1 MSEESVNLE
10 SVKKVINDAFKQQKD
25 ELIDAVI
32 KDLGQVNMEHQ
43 ADVDRQLEGFR
54 VAVHTSVVDL
64 QEEITSQINCINR
77 KVVGWG
83 WVVIIAILTL
93 ALSVTI
99 SFFLLSW
106 YHEKYLTTVYTREL
120 HEGQTR
126 DKGATRAI
134 HVKPFTDAQID
145 SLENEQLQALKK

>member
-1 MSEESVNLE
+1 MSEESVNLD
-10 SVKKVINDAFKQQKD
+10 SVKKVIHDAFKQQKN

-32 KDLGQVNMEHQ
+32 NDLSNVNIEHQ

-54 VAVHTSVVDL
+54 LAVHTSVVDL
-64 QEEITSQINCINR
+64 QEEITDQINCINR

-83 WVVIIAILTL
+83 WVVIIAILTI

-99 SFFLLSW
+99 SFFLLFW
-106 YHEKYLTTVYTREL
+106 YNEKYLTTEYTREL

-126 DKGATRAI
+126 DKGSTRAI